1 MCASVYMCMRVP
13 SRGQKEV
20 SDPLE
25 VKMQSVLSHPE
36 YVTELGS
43 SATAASTPNHLA
55 VFHSLYFTFGH
66 VVSGSLS
73 WLQAHY
79 ASENDF
85 EILVFLLLSTCY
97 DYRHAPS

>member
-1 MCASVYMCMRVP
+1 MCASVSMCMRVP

-25 VKMQSVLSHPE
+25 VKTQSVLRHPE

-43 SATAASTPNHLA
+43 SATAASTPSQLA
-55 VFHSLYFTFGH
+55 VFHPLYFTFGR

-73 WLQAHY
+73 WLQTHCV
-79 ASENDF
+79 SEDYF
-85 EILVFLLLSTCY
+85 EILVFLLSSTCY